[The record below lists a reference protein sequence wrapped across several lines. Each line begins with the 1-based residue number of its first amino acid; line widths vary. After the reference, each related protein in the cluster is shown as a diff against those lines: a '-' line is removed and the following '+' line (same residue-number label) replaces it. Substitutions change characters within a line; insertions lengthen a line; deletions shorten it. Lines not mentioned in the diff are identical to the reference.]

1 MIRLVLMLV
10 CLGIGFGGGVYF
22 GVHHPAEAEKLATV
36 EEKQFIEKQKV
47 LLEKMKRKLDEL
59 SSAQSTGTAGTPS
72 GTATLTPTGR
82 SGFVG
87 SGPAGAARKDPE
99 LDELKRESDQQ
110 LEQANKLLQN
120 GK

>member
-22 GVHHPAEAEKLATV
+22 GVHHPAEAQKLATV
-36 EEKQFIEKQKV
+36 EEREFVARQKV

-59 SSAQSTGTAGTPS
+59 SSARTGAGSAAP
-72 GTATLTPTGR
+72 AGR
-82 SGFVG
+82 SGFLG
-87 SGPAGAARKDPE
+87 AGQAGAGRSDPE
-99 LDELKRESDQQ
+99 LEDLKKESDQQ
-110 LEQANKLLQN
+110 LQQANKLLQG

>member
-10 CLGIGFGGGVYF
+10 CLGVGFGGGVYW
-22 GVHHPAEAEKLATV
+22 GVKHPADAQKLASV

-59 SSAQSTGTAGTPS
+59 SSAQPTGGAGSTAPG
-72 GTATLTPTGR
+72 GR
-82 SGFVG
+82 SGFVS
-87 SGPAGAARKDPE
+87 SGQVGAARKDPE

-110 LEQANKLLQN
+110 LQ
-120 GK
+120 

>member
-10 CLGIGFGGGVYF
+10 CLGVGFGGGVYW
-22 GVHHPAEAEKLATV
+22 GVKHPADAQKLASV

-59 SSAQSTGTAGTPS
+59 SSAQPAGGAATGATA
-72 GTATLTPTGR
+72 GR
-82 SGFVG
+82 SGFVS
-87 SGPAGAARKDPE
+87 SGQAGAARKDPE

-110 LEQANKLLQN
+110 LQQANKLLQTA
-120 GK
+120 K

>member
-10 CLGIGFGGGVYF
+10 CLGIGFGGGVYW
-22 GVHHPAEAEKLATV
+22 GVKHPADAQKLASV

-59 SSAQSTGTAGTPS
+59 SSAQPTGGTGATGTGTSSTG
-72 GTATLTPTGR
+72 GR
-82 SGFVG
+82 SGFLG
-87 SGPAGAARKDPE
+87 AAPAGATRKDPE
-99 LDELKRESDQQ
+99 LEELKKESDQQ
-110 LEQANKLLQN
+110 LQQANKLLQD

>member
-10 CLGIGFGGGVYF
+10 CLSVGFGGGVYW
-22 GVHHPAEAEKLATV
+22 GVKHPADAQKLASV

-59 SSAQSTGTAGTPS
+59 SSAQPTGGAGGTGSTTP
-72 GTATLTPTGR
+72 GGR
-82 SGFVG
+82 SGFVS
-87 SGPAGAARKDPE
+87 SGQAGAARKDPE

-110 LEQANKLLQN
+110 LQQANKLLQT

>member
-10 CLGIGFGGGVYF
+10 CLGIGFGGGVYW
-22 GVHHPAEAEKLATV
+22 GVKHPADAQKLATV

-59 SSAQSTGTAGTPS
+59 SSAQPTGGAAAG
-72 GTATLTPTGR
+72 TPTGR
-82 SGFVG
+82 SGFVS
-87 SGPAGAARKDPE
+87 SGQAGAARKDPE

-110 LEQANKLLQN
+110 LQQANKLLQS

>member
-1 MIRLVLMLV
+1 MIRLLLMSV
-10 CLGIGFGGGVYF
+10 CLGLGFGGGLDW
-22 GVHHPAEAEKLATV
+22 GVKHPADAHILATV

-59 SSAQSTGTAGTPS
+59 SSAQPTGGATGT
-72 GTATLTPTGR
+72 TAGR
-82 SGFVG
+82 SGIVSFG
-87 SGPAGAARKDPE
+87 QAGAPRKDPE

-110 LEQANKLLQN
+110 LQQANKLLQG

>member
-10 CLGIGFGGGVYF
+10 CLGVGFGGGVYW
-22 GVHHPAEAEKLATV
+22 GVKHPADAQKLASV

-59 SSAQSTGTAGTPS
+59 SSAQPTGGAGSASP
-72 GTATLTPTGR
+72 GGR
-82 SGFVG
+82 SGFVS
-87 SGPAGAARKDPE
+87 SGQAGAARKDPE

-110 LEQANKLLQN
+110 LQQANKLLQS